1 MLSKYFKS
9 VFIVFMKIVP
19 YNSLT
24 VGQNP
29 VLRKLI
35 RILKGQSDVDLLSAI
50 EYNPEESRFATL
62 V

>member
-1 MLSKYFKS
+1 MLTKYFKS

>member
-1 MLSKYFKS
+1 
-9 VFIVFMKIVP
+9 MKIVP